1 MNPELPRPQGPS
13 EMLPP
18 IPGAVEY
25 QPGVVEVY
33 GEGRPVAPAT
43 TPIVPV
49 AAAAPQPPIV
59 STAPSAPAPAAIVA
73 TAPAIAGDD
82 DLIEKEWVD
91 KLKKIITLTA
101 GDPYERTRVIAQLQA
116 DYLKKRYNKTLGEDR
131 E

>member
-1 MNPELPRPQGPS
+1 MNPELPRPQIPS
-13 EMLPP
+13 EVLPQ
-18 IPGAVEY
+18 IPGTVEY
-25 QPGVVEVY
+25 QPGAVEVRR
-33 GEGRPVAPAT
+33 ESESVMPAAPPLAPVT
-43 TPIVPV
+43 MSI
-49 AAAAPQPPIV
+49 PQPPV
-59 STAPSAPAPAAIVA
+59 ASSAPSELASGGATL

-116 DYLKKRYNKTLGEDR
+116 DYLKKRYNKTLGEGR